1 MVFVRKSPGRAGATK
16 VQIAERRDGR
26 DVVLEHVGTA
36 HDDAELSALMTVA
49 RGKLYPGQGQLDLA
63 VESADGPAPGNGV
76 ITGKT
81 SAVLWRVLTSAYTR
95 LGFDVLADEA
105 FAQLVM
111 ARIVEPTSKADS
123 VRVLDELG
131 VSHASLRTMFRSL
144 ARAAERDYRG
154 RVAERCFA
162 HAATDGDLS
171 LCMYDVTTL
180 YFEAEHEDAL
190 RKVGYSKERRVDPQ
204 VVVGLLVIGTDSL

>member
-63 VESADGPAPGNGV
+63 VESADGPAPGNGM

-95 LGFDVLADEA
+95 PSCTDLVCAKKTEDLLGFGGELWLGGDEVSSDADLH
-105 FAQLVM
+105 FA
-111 ARIVEPTSKADS
+111 
-123 VRVLDELG
+123 
-131 VSHASLRTMFRSL
+131 
-144 ARAAERDYRG
+144 
-154 RVAERCFA
+154 
-162 HAATDGDLS
+162 
-171 LCMYDVTTL
+171 
-180 YFEAEHEDAL
+180 
-190 RKVGYSKERRVDPQ
+190 
-204 VVVGLLVIGTDSL
+204 